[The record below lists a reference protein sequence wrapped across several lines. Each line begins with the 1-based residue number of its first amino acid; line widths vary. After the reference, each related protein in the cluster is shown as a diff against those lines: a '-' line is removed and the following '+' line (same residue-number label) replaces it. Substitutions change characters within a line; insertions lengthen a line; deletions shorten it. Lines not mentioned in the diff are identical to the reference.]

1 MSDVPER
8 AGAKAEARPGA
19 APNLIGILYDFP
31 QHDAGAGFEEAVR
44 QGLQEVDLDR
54 PVELLPRQAA
64 GLPGGTAH
72 DVHRKFDEL
81 VDAGVLAIIG
91 PAISDNGLLVRDWAD
106 AARVPCINYTGGEKT
121 RSGFMFH
128 YQVGSLAEEPILLA
142 ENLRAR
148 ELHSAVVIHDKSPVG
163 AAYVSAFEGACARTG
178 VEVVGR
184 SGISPLAEEAG
195 AIVDRLRQPKPDALV
210 YLGLG
215 AASRAVSLA
224 IADAGWDVTVVANSA
239 LMFGYARKDWRAGFD
254 GWTYVDTVSDG
265 NVRRQALSERSPKS
279 AAGPVGVAAYDIG
292 RLLAEALA
300 RAVHLTGDGVK
311 EALEDVKR
319 LPAAT
324 GYEGTTMGFGNYDH
338 AALKGGYLVLRQ
350 WKDGKTV
357 EL

>member
-1 MSDVPER
+1 MSASPLLV
-8 AGAKAEARPGA
+8 
-19 APNLIGILYDFP
+19 GILYDYP
-31 QHDAGAGFEEAVR
+31 QHDGGASVEEAVR
-44 QGLQEVDLDR
+44 QGLSEVELDR
-54 PVELLPRQAA
+54 PVELVPRQAA
-64 GLPGGTAH
+64 GLPAGSAH
-72 DVHRKFDEL
+72 DVRRNFDEL

-91 PAISDNGLLVRDWAD
+91 PSISDNGLLVRDWAD
-106 AARVPCINYTGGEKT
+106 AAAVPCINYTGGERT
-121 RSGFMFH
+121 RSEFMFH

-142 ENLRAR
+142 EHLRGR
-148 ELHSAVVIHDKSPVG
+148 GLHSAVVVHDKSPVG
-163 AAYVSAFEGACARTG
+163 SGYVSAFEGACDRLG
-178 VEVVGR
+178 IELLGR
-184 SGISPLAEEAG
+184 AAISPLAEEAG
-195 AIVDRLRQPKPDALV
+195 AIVDRLRQAKPDALV

-215 AASRAVSLA
+215 QASRAVSLA

-254 GWTYVDTVSDG
+254 GWAYVDTVSDG
-265 NVRRQALSERSPKS
+265 NLRRQALKERSPRS
-279 AAGPVGVAAYDIG
+279 AGGPVGVAAYDIG
-292 RLLAEALA
+292 RLVAEALA

-311 EALEDVKR
+311 EGLEEVKR

>member
-1 MSDVPER
+1 MRTGGLSFAAV
-8 AGAKAEARPGA
+8 AA
-19 APNLIGILYDFP
+19 APLLVGILYDFP
-31 QHDAGAGFEEAVR
+31 QHDAGASFEEAVR
-44 QGLQEVDLDR
+44 QGFSEVELDR
-54 PVELLPRQAA
+54 PVELVPRQAA

-72 DVHRKFDEL
+72 DVHRNFREL

-91 PAISDNGLLVRDWAD
+91 PSISDNGLLVRDWAD
-106 AARVPCINYTGGEKT
+106 EARVPCINYTGGERT
-121 RSGFMFH
+121 RSEFMFH
-128 YQVGSLAEEPILLA
+128 YQVGSLAEEPIVLA
-142 ENLRAR
+142 EHLRER

-163 AAYVSAFEGACARTG
+163 AGYVSAFEAASDRIGI
-178 VEVVGR
+178 EILGR
-184 SGISPLAEEAG
+184 SGISPLATEAG
-195 AIVDRLRQPKPDALV
+195 SIVDRLRPAKPDALV

-215 AASRAVSLA
+215 ASSRAVALA
-224 IADAGWDVTVVANSA
+224 LADSGWDVTVVTNSA

-254 GWTYVDTVSDG
+254 GWAYVDTVSDG
-265 NVRRQALSERSPKS
+265 NVRRQALKERSPKS

-292 RLLAEALA
+292 RLLAEGLS

-311 EALEDVKR
+311 EGLEEVKR

-350 WKDGKTV
+350 WKDGKTI

>member
-1 MSDVPER
+1 MSASPL
-8 AGAKAEARPGA
+8 
-19 APNLIGILYDFP
+19 LIGILYDYP
-31 QHDAGAGFEEAVR
+31 QHDGGASFEEAVR
-44 QGLQEVDLDR
+44 QGLAEVELDR
-54 PVELLPRQAA
+54 PVELVARQAA

-72 DVHRKFDEL
+72 DVHRNFNEL

-91 PAISDNGLLVRDWAD
+91 PSISDNGLLVRDWAD
-106 AARVPCINYTGGEKT
+106 EARVPCINYTGGERT
-121 RSGFMFH
+121 RSDFMFH

-142 ENLRAR
+142 EHLRGR
-148 ELHSAVVIHDKSPVG
+148 ELRTAVVIHDKSPVG
-163 AAYVSAFEGACARTG
+163 AAYVTAFESASDRSGIDM
-178 VEVVGR
+178 VGR
-184 SGISPLAEEAG
+184 AGISPLAEEAG
-195 AIVDRLRQPKPDALV
+195 AIVDRLRQAKPGALV

-254 GWTYVDTVSDG
+254 GWAYVDTVSDG
-265 NVRRQALSERSPKS
+265 NVRRQALKERSPKS
-279 AAGPVGVAAYDIG
+279 AGGPVGVAAYDIG
-292 RLLAEALA
+292 RLVAEALA
-300 RAVHLTGDGVK
+300 RAVHLTGEGVK
-311 EALEDVKR
+311 EGLEEVKR

-324 GYEGTTMGFGNYDH
+324 GHEGTTMGFGNYDH

>member
-1 MSDVPER
+1 M
-8 AGAKAEARPGA
+8 A
-19 APNLIGILYDFP
+19 ASPMLVGILYDFP
-31 QHDAGAGFEEAVR
+31 QHDGGAGFEEAVR
-44 QGLQEVDLDR
+44 EGLVEVELDR
-54 PVELLPRQAA
+54 AVELVPRQAA

-72 DVHRKFDEL
+72 DVRRNFTEL
-81 VDAGVLAIIG
+81 VDEGVLAIIG
-91 PAISDNGLLVRDWAD
+91 PSISDNGLLVREWAD
-106 AARVPCINYTGGEKT
+106 EARVPCVNYTGGERT
-121 RSGFMFH
+121 RSEFMFH
-128 YQVGSLAEEPILLA
+128 YQVGSLAEEPIVLA
-142 ENLRAR
+142 EHLRER

-163 AAYVSAFEGACARTG
+163 SGYVSAFEGACARTG

-184 SGISPLAEEAG
+184 AGIPPLADEAG
-195 AIVDRLRQPKPDALV
+195 SIVDRLRQPKPDALV

-215 AASRAVSLA
+215 ASSRAVSVA
-224 IADAGWDVTVVANSA
+224 IDEAGWDVTVVANSA

-265 NVRRQALSERSPKS
+265 NVRRQALKERSPKS

-292 RLLAEALA
+292 RLVAEGLA

-311 EALEDVKR
+311 DGLEEVKR

-338 AALKGGYLVLRQ
+338 AALKGGSLVLRQ
-350 WKDGKTV
+350 WKNGKTV

>member
-1 MSDVPER
+1 MS
-8 AGAKAEARPGA
+8 A
-19 APNLIGILYDFP
+19 APLLLGILYDFP
-31 QHDAGAGFEEAVR
+31 QHDGGAGFEEAVR
-44 QGLQEVDLDR
+44 QGLHEVELDR
-54 PVELLPRQAA
+54 PVELVPRQAA

-72 DVHRKFDEL
+72 DVRGNFDEL
-81 VDAGVLAIIG
+81 VDAGVLAVIG
-91 PAISDNGLLVRDWAD
+91 PSISDNGLLVREWAD
-106 AARVPCINYTGGEKT
+106 AARVPCVNYTGGERT
-121 RSGFMFH
+121 RSEFMFH
-128 YQVGSLAEEPILLA
+128 YQVGSLAEEPIVLA
-142 ENLRAR
+142 DHLRAP
-148 ELHSAVVIHDKSPVG
+148 VIHDKSPVG
-163 AAYVSAFEGACARTG
+163 SGYVSAFEAACDRTG

-184 SGISPLAEEAG
+184 SGISPLATEAG
-195 AIVDRLRQPKPDALV
+195 SIVDRLRQAKPDALV

-224 IADAGWDVTVVANSA
+224 IADAGWNVTVVANSV
-239 LMFGYARKDWRAGFD
+239 D

-265 NVRRQALSERSPKS
+265 NLRRQALKERSPKS

-292 RLLAEALA
+292 RLVGEALA

-311 EALEDVKR
+311 EGLEEVKR

>member
-1 MSDVPER
+1 VS
-8 AGAKAEARPGA
+8 A
-19 APNLIGILYDFP
+19 APLLVGILYDYP
-31 QHDAGAGFEEAVR
+31 QHDGGAGFEEAVR
-44 QGLQEVDLDR
+44 QGLAEVELDR
-54 PVELLPRQAA
+54 PVELVPRQAA
-64 GLPGGTAH
+64 GLPGGSAH
-72 DVHRKFDEL
+72 DVRRNFNEL

-91 PAISDNGLLVRDWAD
+91 PSISDNGLLVRDWAD
-106 AARVPCINYTGGEKT
+106 EARVPCINYTGGERT
-121 RSGFMFH
+121 RSEFMFH
-128 YQVGSLAEEPILLA
+128 YQVGSLAEEPIVLA
-142 ENLRAR
+142 EHLRAR

-163 AAYVSAFEGACARTG
+163 LGYVSAFELACDRTG

-184 SGISPLAEEAG
+184 SAISPLAEEAG
-195 AIVDRLRQPKPDALV
+195 SIVDRLRQAKPDALV

-215 AASRAVSLA
+215 ASSRAVSLA
-224 IADAGWDVTVVANSA
+224 IDEAGWDVTVVANSA

-254 GWTYVDTVSDG
+254 GWAYVDTVSDG
-265 NVRRQALSERSPKS
+265 NVRRQALREKSPKS

-292 RLLAEALA
+292 RLVAEGLA

-311 EALEDVKR
+311 EGLEEVKR

-338 AALKGGYLVLRQ
+338 AALKGGSLVLRQ